1 MPWDSGKRK
10 DQRGEKMLIDTN
22 LLITMTDA
30 NQNFSRVARVVDE
43 HGAAII
49 LKNNRPRYVVVDFLS
64 YQEAL
69 DAIKQMDALSQLTPV
84 EEKDGQ
90 LLEANE

>member
-1 MPWDSGKRK
+1 
-10 DQRGEKMLIDTN
+10 MLIDTN

-69 DAIKQMDALSQLTPV
+69 DAIKQVDALSQLAP
-84 EEKDGQ
+84 EQ
-90 LLEANE
+90 LLGNE